1 MGDTTN
7 VAVATSRPG
16 GVGVLFR
23 GKRGAPKPASAFAA
37 LDMTK
42 YWDQGFVGD
51 TGIVI
56 SRARDVQKKKALGG
70 NTVKTMQ
77 TDFTCTYKIVLLED
91 RNANVLRTIA
101 GDDNVIV
108 DNDGFPIRVIH
119 RKDPLPVCAWVID
132 TIDDQGALSRDFIE
146 LGQITT
152 IGDVTRVHTDT
163 VQYEI
168 TIEVFESSTGV
179 YVDEMRDPGAGGSGV
194 PIISGLDPASVPL
207 GGGLVAVE
215 GSGFGTATGVTID
228 GAAAQFKILSSGWIV
243 VTAPADTAGDVPL
256 IVTNAAGPSAPTTLT
271 YA

>member
-23 GKRGAPKPASAFAA
+23 AQRGAPKPANAFATPDPKFKD
-37 LDMTK
+37 L
-42 YWDQGFVGD
+42 GFVGD
-51 TGIVI
+51 SGIVI
-56 SRARDVQKKKALGG
+56 ARARDVQKKKALGG

-77 TDFTCTYKIVLLED
+77 TDFTCTYKIMLLED
-91 RNANVLRTIA
+91 RNAEVLRTIA

-119 RKDPLPVCAWVID
+119 RKDPLPISSWIVD
-132 TIDDQGALSRDFIE
+132 TIDDLGALGRDFIE

-168 TIEVFESSTGV
+168 TIEVFENSDGI

-194 PIISGLDPASVPL
+194 PIISKLDPATVPL

-215 GSGFGTATGVTID
+215 GTGFGNATGVTID
-228 GAAAQFKILSSGWIV
+228 GAAAQFKILASSWIV
-243 VTAPADTAGDVPL
+243 VTAPADTAGDVNL
-256 IVTNAAGPSAPTTLT
+256 IVTNAAGPSAPATLT